1 MPRARARATLTRT
14 LSIQVLHHRIIPAQ
28 ARHTYIY
35 AEIGPSILSPSV
47 AASDTL
53 VEGSHGLIRGAD
65 LQLLVVGSVVAA
77 SRTRSCGVHVQQVC
91 EVSVPGRDVGNTAAS
106 RRTISLIRIFPRLS
120 AAQHIVNA
128 LPTDEDVQFNLCLQ
142 GCADK
147 EHPHGGLQQTPPHL
161 FLDAMN
167 VRTCLAE
174 EAHTVQV
181 LRWHEGEK
189 MCRSRSGCA
198 AEAQRHLQLQHVP
211 AMRAEMHRVGT
222 LRAP

>member
-1 MPRARARATLTRT
+1 MLLRHRGGQYVLHRGHGVSYTSFASFAPPGTDGQDPMPRARARATLTRT

-77 SRTRSCGVHVQQVC
+77 SRTRS
-91 EVSVPGRDVGNTAAS
+91 
-106 RRTISLIRIFPRLS
+106 ISLIRIFPRLS

-128 LPTDEDVQFNLCLQ
+128 LPTDEDVQFN
-142 GCADK
+142 
-147 EHPHGGLQQTPPHL
+147 L